1 MNKNSV
7 REKFFTYMLHSYIVY
22 LHLDQTLFMNFSSG
36 KELGE
41 LEFKIMYDINEIL
54 WKKHKFS
61 CDLLLLVF
69 FGRTKKRSIFK
80 KQLRLLKLIKSF
92 F

>member
-1 MNKNSV
+1 
-7 REKFFTYMLHSYIVY
+7 
-22 LHLDQTLFMNFSSG
+22 MNFSSG

-61 CDLLLLVF
+61 YDLLLLF
-69 FGRTKKRSIFK
+69 FLDGRKKEEV
-80 KQLRLLKLIKSF
+80 LKSN
-92 F
+92 

>member
-41 LEFKIMYDINEIL
+41 LEFKIMYNINEIL

-61 CDLLLLVF
+61 YDLLLLF
-69 FGRTKKRSIFK
+69 FLDGRKKEEV
-80 KQLRLLKLIKSF
+80 LKSN
-92 F
+92 

>member
-41 LEFKIMYDINEIL
+41 LEFKIMYDKMKFYGKSIN
-54 WKKHKFS
+54 
-61 CDLLLLVF
+61 LVMICYFCF
-69 FGRTKKRSIFK
+69 FWTDEKKKRF
-80 KQLRLLKLIKSF
+80 
-92 F
+92 